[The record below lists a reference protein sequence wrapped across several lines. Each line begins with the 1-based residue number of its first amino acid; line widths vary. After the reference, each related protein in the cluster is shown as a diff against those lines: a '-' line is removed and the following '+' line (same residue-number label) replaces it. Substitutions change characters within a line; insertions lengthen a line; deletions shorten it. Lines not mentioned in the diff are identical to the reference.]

1 MHQDCLTP
9 FRELV
14 QNHPAMRPLLY
25 PYLAEQSLKNGLTAQ
40 AYQIVVTNLAA
51 KTGLTLPRILVA
63 ATEGARA
70 LDPKITAYTTRT
82 ALEEAGDGEPKHV
95 HTLLMMRALNYHG
108 KVAFDLPTLN
118 LKEIQELQI
127 VLDNATRLL
136 TFQISTEGL
145 DAGLVRDIELSSDLD
160 GLEAATLKLAKKQ
173 GFADQQ
179 TLRLDKSDLQCIQAD
194 ATATLMELGVLPE
207 VIAYG
212 QEELYAQ
219 RTERVGYIQGVTFA
233 GEAVADDMLLN
244 LFKVMYK
251 DLGKYKASCG
261 QNDLP
266 EDFERYVLP
275 YFAAHGE
282 YLANVQGREAVEDKQ
297 TEVIHAQ
304 REFAKLSR
312 LDMESRAEA
321 LQGAR
326 DFADRNLR
334 VWNGILA
341 ELLVRDPQLQSPV
354 DRNDMMRILETL
366 ERQGAFGIGRQ
377 SVVEAVSEAL
387 GYF

>member
-1 MHQDCLTP
+1 
-9 FRELV
+9 
-14 QNHPAMRPLLY
+14 
-25 PYLAEQSLKNGLTAQ
+25 
-40 AYQIVVTNLAA
+40 
-51 KTGLTLPRILVA
+51 
-63 ATEGARA
+63 
-70 LDPKITAYTTRT
+70 
-82 ALEEAGDGEPKHV
+82 
-95 HTLLMMRALNYHG
+95 
-108 KVAFDLPTLN
+108 
-118 LKEIQELQI
+118 
-127 VLDNATRLL
+127 
-136 TFQISTEGL
+136 
-145 DAGLVRDIELSSDLD
+145 
-160 GLEAATLKLAKKQ
+160 
-173 GFADQQ
+173 
-179 TLRLDKSDLQCIQAD
+179 
-194 ATATLMELGVLPE
+194 
-207 VIAYG
+207 
-212 QEELYAQ
+212 
-219 RTERVGYIQGVTFA
+219 
-233 GEAVADDMLLN
+233 
-244 LFKVMYK
+244 MYK

>member
-179 TLRLDKSDLQCIQAD
+179 TLRLDKSDLQRIQAD

-219 RTERVGYIQGVTFA
+219 RTGRVGYIQGVTFA

-244 LFKVMYK
+244 LFKVC
-251 DLGKYKASCG
+251 DS
-261 QNDLP
+261 
-266 EDFERYVLP
+266 
-275 YFAAHGE
+275 
-282 YLANVQGREAVEDKQ
+282 LA
-297 TEVIHAQ
+297 
-304 REFAKLSR
+304 
-312 LDMESRAEA
+312 
-321 LQGAR
+321 
-326 DFADRNLR
+326 RNLTRKQVRGRSRTVMLRNR
-334 VWNGILA
+334 VTWMILR
-341 ELLVRDPQLQSPV
+341 VRFPPSWWRSD
-354 DRNDMMRILETL
+354 
-366 ERQGAFGIGRQ
+366 
-377 SVVEAVSEAL
+377 SVVPSVATDHQSRKA
-387 GYF
+387 GRKGGTG